1 MRTYILALTRYSI
14 MGFMVLYTVLSLYQL
29 RNIGH
34 ARRRKVCLYLLI
46 LIFLI
51 NALSFLTIAVGNS
64 DLSYFGLF
72 IAETIGFAASVYI
85 YMQLYPRGNLTL
97 YIHVIMMLSVG
108 LIVIARIDFSE
119 AIKQFVIAVIG
130 LVITIVVPYFMR
142 RFRFYKNLT
151 YIYAAA
157 GAAALL
163 AVLLI
168 GNYVYGSNLNFTIGG
183 ITMQPSEFVKILFVL
198 FIASSYYEASSFREV
213 FITGVIAAM
222 HVLILIASND
232 LGSALIF
239 YVVFFFM
246 TYLATGKPGYLILGA
261 AAGAAG
267 AILCVR
273 VFAHVRTRF
282 IAWRDPW
289 SVIDGDGYQ
298 ITQSLFAIS
307 GGGLFGLGLT
317 QGTPGDIPF
326 VDKDFI
332 FAAICE
338 EMGLIFAM
346 CVMIMC
352 IVIFINIIWIAL
364 NFDDRFYR
372 FAAFGFAVVYIFQTF
387 LTIGGD
393 VRFIPLTGVTLPLV
407 SYGGSSVLAT
417 IIMFAMVQGIYIMQQ
432 DQIAAQRR
440 RNGAYRRRR
449 NVYPD
454 YGRRASGYERIPIR
468 GEIEGGD
475 ETERYGRNAGTG
487 YASRKEDT
495 YAYGARPERT
505 YGTGNG
511 ARAERL
517 RTYSAGNRTRPERLR
532 TYGTGNWT
540 GAEEDRTY
548 STGSASS
555 GERTYGTYDTDHPL
569 RTEKMYDAYDTD
581 HLSRAERPYSPEQ
594 PARTE
599 RMYDRTD
606 YPAEDAAKS
615 ECRRVRP
622 DRNADSEGW
631 PDVTGFLSGYRNRP
645 EEGRTRNAER
655 RDDSDP
661 DATDVFD
668 QLYDSLFGDEGDSE
682 ENTGYS
688 QGNSGRYNG

>member
-1 MRTYILALTRYSI
+1 MERPLER
-14 MGFMVLYTVLSLYQL
+14 
-29 RNIGH
+29 H
-34 ARRRKVCLYLLI
+34 
-46 LIFLI
+46 
-51 NALSFLTIAVGNS
+51 
-64 DLSYFGLF
+64 
-72 IAETIGFAASVYI
+72 
-85 YMQLYPRGNLTL
+85 
-97 YIHVIMMLSVG
+97 
-108 LIVIARIDFSE
+108 
-119 AIKQFVIAVIG
+119 
-130 LVITIVVPYFMR
+130 
-142 RFRFYKNLT
+142 
-151 YIYAAA
+151 
-157 GAAALL
+157 
-163 AVLLI
+163 
-168 GNYVYGSNLNFTIGG
+168 
-183 ITMQPSEFVKILFVL
+183 
-198 FIASSYYEASSFREV
+198 
-213 FITGVIAAM
+213 
-222 HVLILIASND
+222 
-232 LGSALIF
+232 
-239 YVVFFFM
+239 
-246 TYLATGKPGYLILGA
+246 
-261 AAGAAG
+261 
-267 AILCVR
+267 
-273 VFAHVRTRF
+273 
-282 IAWRDPW
+282 W

-495 YAYGARPERT
+495 YGYGARPERT

-532 TYGTGNWT
+532 T
-540 GAEEDRTY
+540 
-548 STGSASS
+548 
-555 GERTYGTYDTDHPL
+555 
-569 RTEKMYDAYDTD
+569 
-581 HLSRAERPYSPEQ
+581 YSPEQ

>member
-273 VFAHVRTRF
+273 VFAHVR
-282 IAWRDPW
+282 DPW

-338 EMGLIFAM
+338 ELGLIFAM

-495 YAYGARPERT
+495 YGYGARPERT

-532 TYGTGNWT
+532 TY
-540 GAEEDRTY
+540 
-548 STGSASS
+548 
-555 GERTYGTYDTDHPL
+555 
-569 RTEKMYDAYDTD
+569 
-581 HLSRAERPYSPEQ
+581 SPEQ

-606 YPAEDAAKS
+606 YPAEDAVKS